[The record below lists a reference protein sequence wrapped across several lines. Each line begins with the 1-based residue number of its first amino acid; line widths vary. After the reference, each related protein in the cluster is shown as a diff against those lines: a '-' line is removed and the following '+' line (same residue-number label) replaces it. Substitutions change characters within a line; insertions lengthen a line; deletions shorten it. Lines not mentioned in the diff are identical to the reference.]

1 MHHNVGGTTF
11 ERPDDERSDQRER
24 DDMRYRR
31 QFREEGT
38 ARLDDG
44 FGGYY
49 GNGGQAQ
56 GGYMGGM
63 GSSSMHDAER
73 GGQRDHRGRGPK
85 GYQLSDESLR
95 ERVCQRLSDHPDID
109 ASNFEVHVVDREVT
123 LVGQVEDKHTRR
135 LAEDVVANMPGVRDV
150 HNQLR
155 LGHSQQGHSQQ
166 GGQQSMQHETRR
178 GDDQYD
184 RGQRNQGNQN
194 DRVEGTLSSTQTSR
208 QS

>member
-24 DDMRYRR
+24 DDMRFRR

-38 ARLDDG
+38 AKLDDG

-49 GNGGQAQ
+49 GSGGQAQ

-63 GSSSMHDAER
+63 GSSTMHDAER
-73 GGQRDHRGRGPK
+73 SGSRDYRGRGPK
-85 GYQLSDESLR
+85 NYQLSDESLR
-95 ERVCQRLSDHPDID
+95 ERVCQRLCDHPDID
-109 ASNFEVHVVDREVT
+109 ASNFEVRVLDREVT
-123 LVGQVEDKHTRR
+123 LVGHVEDKHTRR
-135 LAEDVVANMPGVRDV
+135 LAEDVVANLPGVRDV

-155 LGHSQQGHSQQ
+155 VGQSQGQH
-166 GGQQSMQHETRR
+166 GGEQSMQHETRR
-178 GDDQYD
+178 GDDPYD
-184 RGQRNQGNQN
+184 RGQRNQGDNN